1 MQLMVKRSGLAV
13 EEFKED
19 ATEFKP
25 ARWLESDGQPLKTSP
40 RGFMPFGGVS
50 YADLFLALPGTAL
63 TLHAQPCSTQTW
75 EHGQFPVIGYL
86 VGQGSAS
93 ILLGKLWVAMPPPH
107 PFLC

>member
-1 MQLMVKRSGLAV
+1 MVKRTGLAV

-50 YADLFLALPGTAL
+50 YAHIFLALHVTAL
-63 TLHAQPCSTQTW
+63 ILHAEARRTPT
-75 EHGQFPVIGYL
+75 
-86 VGQGSAS
+86 
-93 ILLGKLWVAMPPPH
+93 
-107 PFLC
+107 